1 MRARLILEENQG
13 AVQVLLHREGQI
25 RPEPYGAALPFDI
38 PLTPEEREDLRW
50 YLEDYL
56 EAPYAV
62 YEDRG
67 STIAQQIPLW
77 GRRLFDAVFGVGEP
91 GRDAYVQARAAGD
104 CELWIAS
111 NSPAFL
117 GLPWELLQEQDG
129 STPLSLELA
138 GVNRTLAAN
147 APAADP
153 RPGERLRV
161 LMVIA
166 RPYGRKDVRFR
177 MVAHTL
183 LKRLE
188 PVAGEVQL
196 EVLRPPTFEDLK
208 RRLEKARDEG
218 EPYQILHFDGHGSF
232 GTRGGG
238 GSANP
243 LRYGAPQGYLLFETE
258 TGDEDPVAADQIA
271 PLLSEAKVPLL
282 VFNAC
287 RSGQIEGGAGPE
299 SAVATRLLS
308 GGAAAVVAMSYS
320 VYAVAAAEFM
330 AAFYEALFAGKTV
343 SRAVTEGRRQLQKSD
358 LRPSPKGP
366 LPLDDWLVPVHY
378 ARREVVFPTLRPTP
392 SRPGDLSL
400 EQALAGLRQARAVPE
415 GVHEEGDLSP
425 EGGRFFGRDAEF
437 QELEKALR
445 LRHVVVLHGVGG
457 TGKTELAKGFARWLR
472 DSGGL
477 DNPSWVFFHSFE
489 PGIASFGL
497 DGVVASVGLRLFG
510 PDFARHGTEERRHAV
525 LEALRQHRILLV
537 WDNFETVY
545 SLPDPMR
552 ATPPLDEAQ
561 QQLVRSFLAEVVR
574 EARGGVIVTSRSPE
588 DWLGDVHRIEIGG
601 LDRQDANELV
611 ETLLAPLP
619 RARERRNDPAYAELL
634 DILGGHPLSLR
645 LILPHLDKVA
655 DARELVRALRGERDL
670 PAGFEAGEG
679 RLESLGACVHY
690 SFRHLP
696 EEDQDRLPALT
707 LFEGVADLDVLAIG
721 SETEG
726 APERFRGI
734 ETSTWRS
741 LLDRCVGLGLLTP
754 LGAGMYRIHPALPFY
769 LTMLWKQR
777 AGNAFADEQASA
789 RLASIRAHAG
799 LGAWLYQ
806 QIQGGDAETA
816 MAVLSAERRTLGS
829 AAGEALDRGLFAEA
843 QSILQPLNRLW
854 DVQGMGEEARAWVD
868 RCREALEDRDGQ
880 PPDLDSPPGVLWLF
894 MVGSQANRSL
904 RAGALEEAEAEHNAI
919 RLIFESSGSEAAK
932 RHLAV
937 AYHQL
942 GRVAQDRGDLTA
954 AEAWYRKAL
963 EIFEA
968 LGARPKMAASYHQL
982 GMVTQY
988 RGDLAAAEAWY
999 RKALEIDEALGN
1011 RPGMASSY
1019 HQLGMVAQDR
1029 GDLAAAEAWYR
1040 KSLEIKEAL
1049 GNRPGMA
1056 ISYHQLGM
1064 LAQDRGDLAAAEAW
1078 YRKALEIV
1086 EALGDRPKMA
1096 SSYHQL
1102 GIVAQDRGDLTAAE
1116 AWYRKALEIVEA
1128 LGNRPGMALTYAQ
1141 LGLLTEDREDKA
1153 GALDWAVRCVAL
1165 FPEVPHS
1172 ATGTGPHQLAR
1183 LTAELGM
1190 AALEA
1195 SWRRCTGGPLP
1206 EAARAWVAGR
1216 REEGG

>member
-1 MRARLILEENQG
+1 MPTRLILEENQG
-13 AVQVLLHREGQI
+13 AVQGLLDREGQI
-25 RPEPYGAALPFDI
+25 RPEPFGAALPFDV

-67 STIAQQIPLW
+67 STIARQIPVW
-77 GRRLFDAVFGVGEP
+77 GRRLFDAVFGPGKP
-91 GRDAYVQARAAGD
+91 GRDAYTQARTAAD

-111 NSPAFL
+111 SSPAFL
-117 GLPWELLQEQDG
+117 SLPWELLQEQDG
-129 STPLSLELA
+129 ATPLSLELA
-138 GVNRTLAAN
+138 GVNRTLAAT

-166 RPYGRKDVRFR
+166 RPYGRRDVRFR
-177 MVAHTL
+177 MVARPL

-188 PVAGEVQL
+188 PVAGEVL
-196 EVLRPPTFEDLK
+196 LDVLRPPTFAELK
-208 RRLEKARDEG
+208 NRLDQARDEG

-243 LRYGAPQGYLLFETE
+243 LRYGAPQGYLLFETK

-271 PLLSEAKVPLL
+271 PLLSESKVPLL

-287 RSGQIEGGAGPE
+287 KSGQIEGGAGPE

-445 LRHVVVLHGVGG
+445 LRHAAVLHGVGG

-477 DNPSWVFFHSFE
+477 DHPSLVFFHSFE

-510 PDFARHGTEERRHAV
+510 PDFARLGLEERRHAV
-525 LEALRQHRILLV
+525 LEGLRRYRMLLV

-545 SLPDPMR
+545 SFSDATQ
-552 ATPPLDEAQ
+552 ATPPLEEAQ
-561 QQLVRSFLAEVVR
+561 REAVRSFLSEVVR

-601 LDRQDANELV
+601 LDRQDANELA

-634 DILGGHPLSLR
+634 EILGGHPLSLR
-645 LILPHLDKVA
+645 LILPQLDKVA

-707 LFEGVADLDVLAIG
+707 LFEGVADVDVLAIV
-721 SETEG
+721 SEIEE

-734 ETSTWRS
+734 EKSTWKS

-769 LTMLWKQR
+769 LTALWQHR
-777 AGNAFADEQASA
+777 AGNAFADEQAAA
-789 RLASIRAHAG
+789 RLASIHAHAE
-799 LGAWLYQ
+799 LGAWLDQ
-806 QIQGGDAETA
+806 QIRGGDAETA

-829 AAGEALDRGLFAEA
+829 AAGESLDRGLFAEA
-843 QSILQPLNRLW
+843 QSILQPLNELW
-854 DVQGMGEEARAWVD
+854 DVQGLGEEAHAWVD

-880 PPDLDSPPGVLWLF
+880 PPDLDLPQGALWLF
-894 MVGSQANRSL
+894 VVGSQASRSL
-904 RAGALEEAEAEHNAI
+904 QAGALVEAEAEYDAI
-919 RLIFESSGSEAAK
+919 RRILERSSSDSTK
-932 RHLAV
+932 PRLAV
-937 AYHQL
+937 TYHQL
-942 GRVAQDRGDLTA
+942 GYVAQDRGDLGAAEAWYRKSLEIKEALGDRPGMASSYHQLGYVAQDRGDLAAAEAWSRKALEIKEALGNRPGMASSYHQLGIVAQLRGDLPA

-968 LGARPKMAASYHQL
+968 LGDRPKMASAYHEFGRVAQH
-982 GMVTQY
+982 

-999 RKALEIDEALGN
+999 RKALEINEALGN
-1011 RPGMASSY
+1011 RPS
-1019 HQLGMVAQDR
+1019 
-1029 GDLAAAEAWYR
+1029 LA
-1040 KSLEIKEAL
+1040 
-1049 GNRPGMA
+1049 
-1056 ISYHQLGM
+1056 
-1064 LAQDRGDLAAAEAW
+1064 LA
-1078 YRKALEIV
+1078 
-1086 EALGDRPKMA
+1086 
-1096 SSYHQL
+1096 
-1102 GIVAQDRGDLTAAE
+1102 
-1116 AWYRKALEIVEA
+1116 
-1128 LGNRPGMALTYAQ
+1128 YAK
-1141 LGLLTEDREDKA
+1141 LGLLTEARGDKA

-1165 FPEVPHS
+1165 FPEFPHP
-1172 ATGTGPHQLAR
+1172 ATDPESRMLAL
-1183 LTAELGM
+1183 LTTELGM
-1190 AALEA
+1190 TALEA
-1195 SWRRCTGGPLP
+1195 SWRRCTGEPLP
-1206 EAARAWVAGR
+1206 EAVRGWVAER
-1216 REEGG
+1216 MEEGGPSQQAGGESP